1 LVVYCEGFTA
11 HISIGI
17 GYYFFIGCVSTQV
30 DVVEESKAP
39 VDWIVDVKQSVA
51 DPFHW
56 RFTLFINEE
65 EVLETLSFSEKISK
79 TKYQGHEISMDADFK
94 IKFFRTTWIVIV
106 NVDDVPTYKNV
117 FHNLTLF

>member
-1 LVVYCEGFTA
+1 MKDLPHIFLLVLVT
-11 HISIGI
+11 I
-17 GYYFFIGCVSTQV
+17 FFIDCVSTQV

-39 VDWIVDVKQSVA
+39 VDLIVDVKQSVA

-79 TKYQGHEISMDADFK
+79 TKYQGHETSMNIPAPRGEVSEECELS
-94 IKFFRTTWIVIV
+94 IIM
-106 NVDDVPTYKNV
+106 
-117 FHNLTLF
+117 